1 MGQRHQTSFQLLC
14 SDMKILSILLLL
26 FGLAGCSDSN
36 TSTTNTGDGVT
47 GDLIGSVLLADHR
60 GRAMTNHSGVTV
72 QIEGTS
78 FSTITD
84 TAGNWTIHNLP
95 SKTYAITFSK
105 PEFYS
110 YRDASFSFLGG
121 TPVRYRTPLRNDS
134 YVRLGGLPRFTV
146 SLDAIIMPRKTTI
159 DSTNTILYTNG
170 ELYAH
175 TSDDAPDSVTIGAYV
190 IISRDPNLRIED
202 PSTYFYLMP
211 VQGMTYARKDTV
223 VNFGTTLGY
232 TWFFSEKVHTGDML
246 YFKGYPVIGNP
257 MQYDPIKN
265 QDVFIGYSTTASNV
279 LSAVMQ

>member
-1 MGQRHQTSFQLLC
+1 
-14 SDMKILSILLLL
+14 MKITALLLL
-26 FGLAGCSDSN
+26 LLLAAGCSDSN
-36 TSTTNTGDGVT
+36 TTTTNAGDGVT
-47 GDLIGSVLLADHR
+47 GDLIGTVYLTDHR
-60 GRAMTNHSGVTV
+60 GRGMTNHSGVTV
-72 QIEGTS
+72 QVEGTS
-78 FSTITD
+78 FSAITD

-121 TPVRYRTPLRNDS
+121 TPVRYRTPVLSDT
-134 YVRLGGLPRFTV
+134 YVRLGGLPRFTI
-146 SLDAIIMPRKTTI
+146 SLDAIIMPKKTIVDTI
-159 DSTNTILYTNG
+159 TTFTNG

-202 PSTYFYLMP
+202 PATYFYLMP

-232 TWFFSEKVHTGDML
+232 TWFFSEVVHPGDVL

-265 QDVFIGYSTTASNV
+265 RDEFIGYSTTGSNV
-279 LSAVMQ
+279 LSATMQ